1 MTLPIEQMEV
11 CSDLISCAS
20 CTLISLNLNF
30 SFGLACPN
38 FQKEADGTVKGTINP
53 PILGPSFTSIIGV

>member
-30 SFGLACPN
+30 SFGLAN
-38 FQKEADGTVKGTINP
+38 LKQALAAKA
-53 PILGPSFTSIIGV
+53 PS